1 MMGMMPG
8 MMPGHL
14 SEAAK
19 TGAGDHAPKIFISF
33 LKRST
38 EIRGSRIS
46 IDQKQ
51 LWICVKLCVKA
62 WNVNAGSLEDP
73 AVFW

>member
-1 MMGMMPG
+1 MGMMGMMPG

-19 TGAGDHAPKIFISF
+19 TGAGDHAPKKFIIF
-33 LKRST
+33 LKRT
-38 EIRGSRIS
+38 KEIRGSRIFS
-46 IDQKQ
+46 RPKTA
-51 LWICVKLCVKA
+51 LTVCVKA

-73 AVFW
+73 AVF